1 MKEFKFNFMGA
12 RRITSVISSLLIIV
26 SIFSLSYQGLNLGI
40 DFTGGTLVEVGY
52 SETVDL
58 VKVRE
63 SFSNSNFSNA
73 TIQYFGSAKEIL
85 IRIPPQQG
93 LNSADISSQVLDLIS
108 ADNVN
113 AKMRRVEFVGPQV

>member
-85 IRIPPQQG
+85 REGDQAQF
-93 LNSADISSQVLDLIS
+93 QLIKS
-108 ADNVN
+108 PERTMSLEV
-113 AKMRRVEFVGPQV
+113 